1 MSETPDTP
9 AAAAEASQ
17 PASRKVTRPWM
28 TRNQHLL
35 LFLIVVCLNY
45 VG

>member
-17 PASRKVTRPWM
+17 PASRKVKRPWIC
-28 TRNQHLL
+28 LL
-35 LFLIVVCLNY
+35 Y
-45 VG
+45 TSPG